1 MTSPAAT
8 TAAAKVWLAGRKAPG
23 SQAIRLTALAGTG
36 VVLFTLVQ
44 FGCMAWLAHALL
56 IAGEPLANQLPVILG
71 GVLAIVLRALC
82 QALQGRYAANASDAI
97 RNRVRQDLVRQWH
110 QRGPVGLAGV
120 SAGTLT
126 TEWLDQVDALHG
138 YYARFLPQ
146 LTICMVGPLLILLVV
161 ASMDWLAALF
171 LLLSAPLIPLFMA
184 LVGMGAERLN
194 QQHMETLARL
204 SGLFLDRVRGITTL
218 QLFGAIG
225 QGQRDIA
232 AGTEAYRLIN
242 LKTLRIAFL
251 SSAVLEFFS
260 SVAIAVVAIYVGF
273 GLLGYIDY
281 GPAGEL
287 TLFTGL
293 FILMLAPEFFQ
304 PLRQLAQH
312 YHDRAAALGA
322 AAELEK
328 RLDEVA
334 VTHTIQQA
342 VQTSTAGSGSAIV
355 VDNVSL
361 QYPGATNTALEQVCL
376 AVPPGEMIGLSG
388 VSGSGKSTLLAALAG
403 FISPTTGQ
411 IRVMGHPPGAMP
423 IGWLGQQPFLKH
435 GSWAENLQLANATVS
450 ESAMLDALRQVG
462 LDNHVLSRRA
472 GLQSAISEQG
482 QGVSGGQARRLA
494 MARLLL
500 ANYPVVLMD
509 EPTAGLDQD
518 TEAVIV
524 QAIKSLK
531 RQGCTLVIASH
542 HPSLLATCDRVLR
555 VQEGRVQHG

>member
-1 MTSPAAT
+1 MTGAAAT
-8 TAAAKVWLAGRKAPG
+8 RTAKVWLAGRKAPG
-23 SQAIRLTALAGTG
+23 SQAIRMTALAGTG

-56 IAGEPLANQLPVILG
+56 IESRSLASQLPAIILG
-71 GVLAIVLRALC
+71 LSAIGLRATC
-82 QALQGRYAANASDAI
+82 QALQGHFAASASDSI
-97 RNRVRQDLVRQWH
+97 RSLVRQDLAKQWQ

-146 LTICMVGPLLILLVV
+146 LTICMTGPLLILLVV

-194 QQHMETLARL
+194 QQHMATLARL

-218 QLFGAIG
+218 QLFGATA

-281 GPAGEL
+281 GPASEL

-322 AAELEK
+322 AAELDK
-328 RLDEVA
+328 RLTETAITSEQGRPVP
-334 VTHTIQQA
+334 QQA
-342 VQTSTAGSGSAIV
+342 TYASIAVHL
-355 VDNVSL
+355 DNASFR
-361 QYPGATNTALEQVCL
+361 YPGASQAALEQVTL
-376 AVPPGEMIGLSG
+376 QVHPGEMIGLSG
-388 VSGSGKSTLLAALAG
+388 PSGSGKSTLLAALAG
-403 FISPTTGQ
+403 FISPTAGQ
-411 IRVMGHPPGAMP
+411 VIVMGQPAGAVP
-423 IGWLGQQPFLKH
+423 VGWLGQQPFLMH
-435 GSWAENLQLANATVS
+435 GSWADNLQLVNPGAS
-450 ESAMLDALRQVG
+450 EADMLNALRQVG
-462 LDNHVLSRRA
+462 LENHVTARPA
-472 GLQSAISEQG
+472 GLQSAISERG
-482 QGVSGGQARRLA
+482 QGLSGGQARRLA
-494 MARLLL
+494 LARLLL
-500 ANYPVVLMD
+500 AHYPVVLMD

-518 TEAVIV
+518 TEAVIL
-524 QAIKSLK
+524 QTINAL
-531 RQGCTLVIASH
+531 RDQGAALVIASH
-542 HPSLLATCDRVLR
+542 HPSLLAACDRVLH
-555 VQEGRVQHG
+555 VHKGRVQDA